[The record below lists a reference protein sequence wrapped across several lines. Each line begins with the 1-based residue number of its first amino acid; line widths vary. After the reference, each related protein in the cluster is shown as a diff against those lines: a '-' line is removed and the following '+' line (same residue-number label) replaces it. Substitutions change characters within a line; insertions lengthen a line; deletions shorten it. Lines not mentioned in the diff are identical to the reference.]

1 MSNKANTSN
10 SICDTKNRL
19 AELIKKRSEM
29 TSSLRILEHQIY
41 NFEGSYLEETYL
53 QGNII
58 KGWDRYL
65 TSNRGV
71 QSNSDKRNNR
81 KVRSQDRLFSKS
93 SITFSID
100 TDLINEESDGH
111 LNNSGSEDETNSNDE
126 NINSSKITKN
136 ANKSKKNMAKRSR
149 NRANQED

>member
-1 MSNKANTSN
+1 ILEFHLFEFVKDFSFFFDIKIVYFSFNSIEFLLSMKLIHQINMSNKANTSN

-65 TSNRGV
+65 TSNRCP
-71 QSNSDKRNNR
+71 
-81 KVRSQDRLFSKS
+81 
-93 SITFSID
+93 I
-100 TDLINEESDGH
+100 
-111 LNNSGSEDETNSNDE
+111 
-126 NINSSKITKN
+126 
-136 ANKSKKNMAKRSR
+136 
-149 NRANQED
+149 

>member
-1 MSNKANTSN
+1 MKLIHQINMSNKANTSN

-93 SITFSID
+93 SITFSV
-100 TDLINEESDGH
+100 NRH
-111 LNNSGSEDETNSNDE
+111 
-126 NINSSKITKN
+126 
-136 ANKSKKNMAKRSR
+136 RSH
-149 NRANQED
+149 Q